1 MSLAAF
7 IRENTPPIIK
17 EWQTFAERLEPA
29 ADGMSPHSLRNH
41 IAQTLAFIADDIES
55 PQSDSEQITKSRG
68 EKRQNSTE
76 SPAAIH
82 ASLRLDGGFSID
94 QMASEYR
101 ALRASIVRLWMDGR
115 TEVKVS
121 ELSELIRFNESVDQQ
136 LTESIGFYT
145 KTLDRSR
152 NMFLGILGHDLRNPL
167 GAAKMSAQL
176 ALHIGP
182 LNERQT
188 MLMSQIVS
196 SAGRAT
202 EIVEHLVDLARS
214 RLGSG
219 LPVIKQHMDMGFV
232 TRQLVDETRVIH
244 PGRKITLEASGDTEG
259 EWDRA
264 RIGQVLSNLL
274 SNAVQY
280 GFTDMPICVTIK
292 GSTEEV
298 VLSVHND
305 GVPIPPAAMAGI
317 FDSLVRGAGEDSDSL
332 SHNLGLGLY
341 ITKAIVSAHN
351 GTIAVTSSEKGGT
364 EFIVRFPRSSR
375 ATKG

>member
-7 IRENTPPIIK
+7 IRGNTDSIIE
-17 EWQTFAERLEPA
+17 EWQNFARGLEPA
-29 ADGMSPHSLRNH
+29 SDGMSPLSLRNH
-41 IAQTLAFIADDIES
+41 IVQILTFIADDIDS
-55 PQSDSEQITKSRG
+55 PQSDCEQITKSHG
-68 EKRQNSTE
+68 EKRHNSTPTE
-76 SPAAIH
+76 SPASVH
-82 ASLRLDGGFSID
+82 ASLRLDGGFSMD
-94 QMASEYR
+94 QMVSEYR
-101 ALRASIVRLWMDGR
+101 ALRASVVRLWTEGR
-115 TEVKVS
+115 NEVGIGD
-121 ELSELIRFNESVDQQ
+121 LSELTRFNESVDQE
-136 LTESIGFYT
+136 LTESISFYT
-145 KTLDRSR
+145 KTLDHSR
-152 NMFLGILGHDLRNPL
+152 HMFLGILGHDLRSPL

-188 MLMSQIVS
+188 MLMSQVVS

-202 EIVEHLVDLARS
+202 EIVEHLLDLARS

-219 LPVIKQHMDMGFV
+219 LPIIKQHMDIGFV

-244 PGRKITLEASGDTEG
+244 PGRKITLEVSGDTEG
-259 EWDRA
+259 EWDKA
-264 RIGQVLSNLL
+264 RLGQVLSNLL

-280 GFTDMPICVTIK
+280 GFTDMPICVTVK

-305 GVPIPPAAMAGI
+305 GVPIPPAVRARI
-317 FDSLVRGAGEDSDSL
+317 FDSLVRGASKDTDSP

-351 GTIAVTSSEKGGT
+351 GTIDVKSSEKGGT
-364 EFIVRFPRSSR
+364 EFIVRFPR
-375 ATKG
+375 

>member
-1 MSLAAF
+1 MSMAAF
-7 IRENTPPIIK
+7 IRENAPPIIK

-29 ADGMSPHSLRNH
+29 AEGMSPHSLRNH

-55 PQSDSEQITKSRG
+55 PQSDTEQITKSRG

-101 ALRASIVRLWMDGR
+101 ALRASIVRLWMEGR

-136 LTESIGFYT
+136 LTESISFYT

-202 EIVEHLVDLARS
+202 EIVDDLIDLARS

-219 LPVIKQHMDMGFV
+219 LPVIKQHMDLGFV

-259 EWDRA
+259 EWDKA

-280 GFTDMPICVTIK
+280 GFKDMPICVTIK

-305 GVPIPPAAMAGI
+305 GVPILPTAMVGI
-317 FDSLVRGAGEDSDSL
+317 FDSLVRGAGEDSDSP

-364 EFIVRFPRSSR
+364 EFVARFPR
-375 ATKG
+375 